1 MMYESQSKNNVES
14 GEFLHRM
21 AAYPF
26 TDELATVAVTLS
38 CKSNTRRV
46 SIHAE
51 ILAIRKKRQHIART
65 ATDIQNT
72 IMRLRPNVL
81 THEYSAAVVGADQRV
96 IELVKEGTIQDRAH
110 AFNYIGH
117 G

>member
-14 GEFLHRM
+14 GEFLYRV
-21 AAYPF
+21 AAYSF
-26 TDELATVAVTLS
+26 TDKLATVTVTLARE
-38 CKSNTRRV
+38 SNACRV
-46 SIHAE
+46 SIHTE
-51 ILAIRKKRQHIART
+51 IVAIRKKGQHVAGA

-81 THEYSAAVVGADQRV
+81 THQYTAAVVGPDQRV

-110 AFNYIGH
+110 AFNHIGH